1 MNNSIS
7 SHNES
12 SPIRC
17 EKCKGN
23 LSVTIREG
31 SKAAT
36 VLLGTVLC
44 VGPAMFYLID
54 ASKRDA
60 ACAKAGVPTNMRQE
74 FFWNGTLTAQSLGEL
89 NAAQIGVVKTR
100 LESAA
105 AGESD
110 LSVLIGWSGSRAS
123 GLSRGSE
130 ALLSIL
136 GAVWIVIAVWT
147 WRRKQREALGSA
159 VLICKACSSRYA
171 VA

>member
-7 SHNES
+7 SHDEA

-23 LSVTIREG
+23 LSVSVSGG

-44 VGPAMFYLID
+44 MGPSVFYLID

-60 ACAKAGVPTNMRQE
+60 ACAKAGVPTDMRQE
-74 FFWNGTLTAQSLGEL
+74 LFWNGTLTAQSLGEL
-89 NAAQIGVVKTR
+89 NAAQIGVVKAH

-105 AGESD
+105 TGKPD
-110 LSVLIGWSGSRAS
+110 LSVVIGGSGPRAS

-130 ALLSIL
+130 ALFAIL
-136 GAVWIVIAVWT
+136 GALWIVIAVWT

-159 VLICKACSSRYA
+159 VLVCKACSSRYA